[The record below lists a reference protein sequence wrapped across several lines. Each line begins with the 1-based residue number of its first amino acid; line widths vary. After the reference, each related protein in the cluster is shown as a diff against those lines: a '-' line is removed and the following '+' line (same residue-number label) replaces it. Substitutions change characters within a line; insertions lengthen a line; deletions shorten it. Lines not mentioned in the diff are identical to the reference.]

1 MYAIA
6 GMIIL
11 NPDSDL
17 HVIVPDMRA
26 PDRELFL
33 HCQNIFL
40 GLVYLAFLAILIRYP
55 ELPLGP
61 YVQTGLCFGL
71 FVMQAYSLFLRL
83 CFLQFHMLSYF
94 FLCFVVYKICCIK
107 FCLSIGPFL
116 WFANFF

>member
-1 MYAIA
+1 MKIIPPVGGCFYLFFFSGCGILPVGYGRVPVYAIA

-17 HVIVPDMRA
+17 RVIVPDMRA

-61 YVQTGLCFGL
+61 YVQTGLCF
-71 FVMQAYSLFLRL
+71 V
-83 CFLQFHMLSYF
+83 
-94 FLCFVVYKICCIK
+94 
-107 FCLSIGPFL
+107 
-116 WFANFF
+116 